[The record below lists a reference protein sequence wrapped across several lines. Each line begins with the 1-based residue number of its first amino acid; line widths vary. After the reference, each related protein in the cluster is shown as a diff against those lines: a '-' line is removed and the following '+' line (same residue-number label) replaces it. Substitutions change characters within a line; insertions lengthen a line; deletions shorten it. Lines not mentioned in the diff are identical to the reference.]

1 MRSVIELA
9 GSTAT
14 TEVVRA
20 FGFIVRSSRNVD
32 GVGLVIDIVT
42 TIVAALSCCC
52 NHTILPTYHSLPIIP
67 SCSELSNWLHCN
79 QTLYIIQNSKTR
91 QPNDQR

>member
-52 NHTILPTYHSLPIIP
+52 NHTILPRVRTTHYRSSHHALSYPIG
-67 SCSELSNWLHCN
+67 
-79 QTLYIIQNSKTR
+79 YITIKHFTSYKIAKL
-91 QPNDQR
+91 NDQR